1 MKRALQIGFTV
12 LALIAIPSLGA
23 FAATPAEPAP
33 TVTLDMIFAAPADT
47 TNPMELSPA
56 ETAIF
61 MDDEVSRAAVEV
73 CCRGALAVCVSSC
86 GGDVE
91 SFTCGPDPDGG
102 SGCSSDCDC

>member
-1 MKRALQIGFTV
+1 MRRISQIGFAV
-12 LALIAIPSLGA
+12 LALIVASSLGA
-23 FAATPAEPAP
+23 FAATPADPAP
-33 TVTLDMIFAAPADT
+33 ITLDMIFAAPADADYSV
-47 TNPMELSPA
+47 ELSPA